1 MHPRPHSLG
10 AVAVQPRPRCV
21 SADLVPRTIYFPPA
35 VLARLERKPG
45 DLIELL
51 TVMISDH
58 LKGGAQ

>member
-1 MHPRPHSLG
+1 
-10 AVAVQPRPRCV
+10 V